1 MVEIVLEATVSGTV
15 AEFNS
20 EAYKAA
26 LATSLNITSTEISLE
41 VTAASVRVVA
51 TIRPTTRPPTRV
63 LQSVRSLVLQLT
75 TGNAS
80 ASTNWTQQ
88 ISASFGEI
96 FLTVSEPVTSLI
108 IVPAPSPPPLVP
120 TPSMPPPLPP
130 PPPPPPPYYLEWLET
145 GYNSL
150 VVVSATTLFY
160 LGMIVVAMY
169 CCTPAN
175 KGLKTLS
182 LWKKLEFVF
191 TVALATE
198 DFISDVLYYYVQVS
212 PCMFE
217 ELVLSFECTTFASPV
232 LFYLST
238 TALFLPICIY
248 ALYSGFLRGV
258 LLTLTL
264 LLQKAGKI
272 TWKMLMW
279 LWLTDVACWPES
291 MQRKETHRWLKD
303 YSGLNSYV
311 PLDPPIRLLDW
322 LVRWLL
328 LLLLTAAA
336 LLTTFGLVPIGL
348 LLWVLAVLVMLF
360 FGVNTKMFALQG
372 YMKVYNR
379 LLFPDASKKRREQQ
393 VRDVN
398 FSLLAEVLFES
409 IPQFVIV
416 FVNETRKRDPG
427 VQVARESATSTGPKA
442 AATGTILAFVNETVD
457 DGLRDRVEESLRERV
472 LGFSGLA
479 WFTLVTSMVMIFI
492 ELFPFAYRVCKSG
505 GLVRGF
511 YIPVL
516 ELDENDVADVKRFR
530 NAGKEGWAKSRE
542 VGKGIADRRRQASG
556 RLRVEPGP
564 SASSSEAPTPRPPS
578 PAPAETSNE
587 LEMAGGATV
596 VMGVPVLVQG
606 QATAPS
612 LAPVRQSRAHS
623 ATTALPPIG
632 VREKT

>member
-1 MVEIVLEATVSGTV
+1 VVEIVLEATVSGTV

-63 LQSVRSLVLQLT
+63 VQSVRSLVLQLT

-108 IVPAPSPPPLVP
+108 IVPAPSPPPP
-120 TPSMPPPLPP
+120 EPSPAMPPPLPP
-130 PPPPPPPYYLEWLET
+130 PPPPSPPYYLEWLET

-182 LWKKLEFVF
+182 LWKQLEFVF

-217 ELVLSFECTTFASPV
+217 KLVLSFECTTFASPV

-279 LWLTDVACWPES
+279 LWSTDVACWPES

-303 YSGLNSYV
+303 YSGLNSHV

-409 IPQFVIV
+409 IPQLVIV

-427 VQVARESATSTGPKA
+427 VEVARESATSTGPKA

-516 ELDENDVADVKRFR
+516 ELDENDVADVKKFR
-530 NAGKEGWAKSRE
+530 DAGKEGWAKSRE

-623 ATTALPPIG
+623 ATTALPRIG
-632 VREKT
+632 VREKS

>member
-1 MVEIVLEATVSGTV
+1 
-15 AEFNS
+15 
-20 EAYKAA
+20 
-26 LATSLNITSTEISLE
+26 
-41 VTAASVRVVA
+41 
-51 TIRPTTRPPTRV
+51 
-63 LQSVRSLVLQLT
+63 
-75 TGNAS
+75 
-80 ASTNWTQQ
+80 
-88 ISASFGEI
+88 
-96 FLTVSEPVTSLI
+96 
-108 IVPAPSPPPLVP
+108 
-120 TPSMPPPLPP
+120 MPPPLPP
-130 PPPPPPPYYLEWLET
+130 PPPPSPPYYLEWLET

-182 LWKKLEFVF
+182 LWKQLEFVF

-217 ELVLSFECTTFASPV
+217 KLVLSFECTTFASPV

-303 YSGLNSYV
+303 YSGLNSHV

-427 VQVARESATSTGPKA
+427 VEVARESATSTGPKA

-516 ELDENDVADVKRFR
+516 ELDENDVADVKKFR
-530 NAGKEGWAKSRE
+530 DAGKEGWAKSRE

-623 ATTALPPIG
+623 ATTALPRIG
-632 VREKT
+632 VREKS

>member
-1 MVEIVLEATVSGTV
+1 VVEIVLEATVSGTV

-63 LQSVRSLVLQLT
+63 VQSVRSLVLQLT

-108 IVPAPSPPPLVP
+108 IVPAPSPPPP
-120 TPSMPPPLPP
+120 EPSPAMPPPLPP
-130 PPPPPPPYYLEWLET
+130 PPPPSPPYYLEWLET

-160 LGMIVVAMY
+160 LGMIIVAMY

-182 LWKKLEFVF
+182 LWKQLEFVF

-217 ELVLSFECTTFASPV
+217 KLVLSFECTTFASPV

-279 LWLTDVACWPES
+279 LWSTDVACWPES

-303 YSGLNSYV
+303 YSGLNSHV

-409 IPQFVIV
+409 IPQLVIV

-427 VQVARESATSTGPKA
+427 VEVARESATSTGPKA

-516 ELDENDVADVKRFR
+516 ELDENDVADVKKFR
-530 NAGKEGWAKSRE
+530 DAGKEGWAKSRE

-623 ATTALPPIG
+623 ATTALPRIG
-632 VREKT
+632 VREKS